1 MSHCVTFTRLKAT
14 LSKILYQMATDLSTA
29 IPLAIPLHRFVDE
42 LTAGLLP
49 RAVSRKSIIINQ
61 IDRDLEVGLDENLL
75 AFVLWN
81 LLDRA
86 VDSTENECIHI
97 ESVCLGESTMIRV
110 RNAGVYFYRSC
121 ANCFRQM
128 QDAAEKLGGS
138 ISIDSW
144 DMGTTVAL
152 TLHKD
157 LTAA

>member
-1 MSHCVTFTRLKAT
+1 MASDCITRI
-14 LSKILYQMATDLSTA
+14 S
-29 IPLAIPLHRFVDE
+29 LHRFVDE

-61 IDRDLEVGLDENLL
+61 IDRDLEVGSDENLL

-81 LLDRA
+81 LLDKA
-86 VDSTENECIHI
+86 VDSTQNECIHV
-97 ESVCLGESTMIRV
+97 ESQCIGESTMIRV

-121 ANCFRQM
+121 ANCFRQV

-157 LTAA
+157 QRAA